1 MFQLWKKYTGRKKT
15 GQRNRQEERRE
26 VKLNREEE
34 RREVKLNREEER
46 REVKQIDRKKEE
58 KLN

>member
-34 RREVKLNREEER
+34 RREAKTKRDKR
-46 REVKQIDRKKEE
+46 REINHINCFKWVER
-58 KLN
+58 

>member
-34 RREVKLNREEER
+34 RREVKE
-46 REVKQIDRKKEE
+46 IDRKKEE